1 MERCTK
7 CVIVSYFTYTFIQT
21 SENAIR
27 VDMADLSVISKWSGE
42 CERVLS
48 SI

>member
-27 VDMADLSVISKWSGE
+27 VDMADFKCHKQIEW
-42 CERVLS
+42 
-48 SI
+48 